1 MRNNAFPAL
10 QKAFWTVY
18 VMALVVSSLTPVDLS
33 GAPADSDK
41 AMHLL
46 AYLLL
51 VVLWPP
57 AWIRPAPFM
66 FAFAAGLG
74 IVLEVAQ
81 GILPTGRFADPW
93 DALANC
99 LGAGLGLAVL
109 RAWRSGA
116 EGRP

>member
-99 LGAGLGLAVL
+99 LGAGIGLAVR